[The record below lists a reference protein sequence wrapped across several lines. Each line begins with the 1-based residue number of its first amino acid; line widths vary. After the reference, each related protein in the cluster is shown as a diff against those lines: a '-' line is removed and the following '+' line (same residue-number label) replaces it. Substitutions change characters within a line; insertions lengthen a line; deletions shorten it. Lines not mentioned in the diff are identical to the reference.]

1 MQNEETIR
9 EFSGKVIG
17 YIETKPNGDKVV
29 RDFYRRLLGTYNKK
43 LNVTKDF
50 YGRTVARGDLSSML
64 LRK

>member
-50 YGRTVARGDLSSML
+50 YGRTVARGDFSSML